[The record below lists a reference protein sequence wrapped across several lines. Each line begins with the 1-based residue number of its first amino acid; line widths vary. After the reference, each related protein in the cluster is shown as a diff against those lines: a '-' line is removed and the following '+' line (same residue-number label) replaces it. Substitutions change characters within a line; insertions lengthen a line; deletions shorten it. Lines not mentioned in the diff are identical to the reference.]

1 MRSFEKEVFMILAE
15 KVALVT
21 GASRG
26 IGAAS
31 AILLAHNGAAVVV
44 NYFQS
49 PDAANGVVEKIQA
62 GGGKAF
68 VVKADV
74 RDPKQATE
82 MVEETE
88 KTLGP
93 VDILVNNASIGFPIK
108 PFMEFTWE
116 EMEAKLTSEIR
127 ASFNCCQAVIP
138 GMLSKEYGRII
149 NISSGLSKSPGAG
162 FVAHSTAKAGLDSF
176 TRALAHEFGPNG
188 ITVNTVAPGLT
199 ETDAT
204 SFLPQ
209 EAKDGYAAHVPLRRI
224 GVPDDVAGAVLF
236 YASDYSRFLTGTYMP
251 VDGGSIM
258 L

>member
-1 MRSFEKEVFMILAE
+1 MILAD

-26 IGAAS
+26 IGASS
-31 AILLAHNGAAVVV
+31 AILLAHNGAAVAI

-49 PDAANGVVEKIQA
+49 PDAANDVVEKIHA

-68 VVKADV
+68 AVKADV
-74 RDPKQATE
+74 RDPKQAAE
-82 MVEETE
+82 MVKETE

-108 PFMEFTWE
+108 PFMDFIWE
-116 EMEAKLTSEIR
+116 EMEAKLTDEIR
-127 ASFNCCQAVIP
+127 AAFYCCQAVIP
-138 GMLSKEYGRII
+138 GMVSREYGRIV
-149 NISSGLSKSPGAG
+149 NISSGLSKSPGDG
-162 FVAHSTAKAGLDSF
+162 FVAHMTAKAGLDSF
-176 TRALAHEFGPNG
+176 TRSLAHEFGPKG

>member
-1 MRSFEKEVFMILAE
+1 MILAQ

-31 AILLAHNGAAVVV
+31 AILLAHNGASVAV

-49 PDAANGVVEKIQA
+49 PDAAEEVVEKIRA
-62 GGGKAF
+62 GGGKGIA
-68 VVKADV
+68 VKADV
-74 RDPKQATE
+74 REPDQVAE
-82 MVEETE
+82 MVGETE
-88 KTLGP
+88 KSLGP
-93 VDILVNNASIGFPIK
+93 LQILVNNASIDFPIK

-116 EMEAKLTSEIR
+116 EMEAKLTDEIK
-127 ASFNCCQAVIP
+127 AAFNCCQAVIP
-138 GMLSKEYGRII
+138 GMVEREYGRIV
-149 NISSGLSKSPGAG
+149 NISSGLSKSPGDG
-162 FVAHSTAKAGLDSF
+162 FVAHMTAKAGLDSF
-176 TRALAHEFGPNG
+176 TRSLAHEFGPSG

-224 GVPDDVAGAVLF
+224 GMPNDVAGAVLF
-236 YASDYSRFLTGTYMP
+236 YAADYSRFLTGTYMP

>member
-1 MRSFEKEVFMILAE
+1 MILAE

-26 IGAAS
+26 IGASS
-31 AILLAHNGAAVVV
+31 AILLAHNGAAVAI

-49 PDAANGVVEKIQA
+49 PDAANDVVEKIHA

-68 VVKADV
+68 AVKADV
-74 RDPKQATE
+74 RDPKQVAE
-82 MVEETE
+82 MVKEAE

-108 PFMEFTWE
+108 PFMDFTWE
-116 EMEAKLTSEIR
+116 EMEAKLTGEIQ

-138 GMLSKEYGRII
+138 GMVSREHGRII
-149 NISSGLSKSPGAG
+149 NISSGLSKTASDG
-162 FVAHSTAKAGLDSF
+162 FVAHMTAKAGLDSF
-176 TRALAHEFGPNG
+176 TRSLAHEFGPKG

>member
-1 MRSFEKEVFMILAE
+1 MILAK

-26 IGAAS
+26 IGASS
-31 AILLAHNGAAVVV
+31 AILLARNGAAVAV
-44 NYFQS
+44 NYFQNQ
-49 PDAANGVVEKIQA
+49 DAANDVVEKIQA

-68 VVKADV
+68 AVKADV
-74 RDPKQATE
+74 RDPKQAAA
-82 MVEETE
+82 MVKETE

-108 PFMEFTWE
+108 PFMDFTWE
-116 EMEAKLTSEIR
+116 EMEAKLTGEIQ

-138 GMLSKEYGRII
+138 GMVSREHGRII
-149 NISSGLSKSPGAG
+149 NISSGLSKTASDG
-162 FVAHSTAKAGLDSF
+162 FVAHMTAKAGLDSF
-176 TRALAHEFGPNG
+176 TRSLAHEFGPNG

-199 ETDAT
+199 DTDAT

-224 GVPDDVAGAVLF
+224 GMPDDVAGAVLF